1 MTREEYLARR
11 RELMAQ
17 AESQIKAAE
26 TAAAETTMEE
36 VRNLDAQWD
45 AICTAMAN
53 AAALAGEVRPINLQ
67 TGLKPD
73 GEAIDNIGGGEQIT
87 AASDI
92 YKEAWALSM
101 MGKPLTADQD
111 RAMKLVN
118 EDYTHTT
125 KNTPL
130 VIPETVAA
138 GIWEMVGELYPY
150 WNDVSKTYVTGTLKV
165 IKEGTSSEAKW
176 YEEATKTEDGKETFE
191 SLSLSGCELARAI
204 TVSWKLREMSISDFI
219 PYIQRRLARKMG
231 AALGYGATH
240 GAGIVTGKA
249 PEPLGIVTSLEK
261 QENTPQITT
270 YTVGKLSYKDLT
282 KARSKV
288 KSGYGTGLH
297 IYANSNTIWNEL
309 ANVVDT
315 NNRPLFVS
323 SVADGSVGRVLGM
336 AVKEDDSMQDGEILM
351 SNPLDG
357 YIANVNKQMSL
368 STEEHV
374 KEREADY
381 CAYAIVDGTVMTEK
395 AHSLLKYATAA
406 AKA

>member
-1 MTREEYLARR
+1 
-11 RELMAQ
+11 
-17 AESQIKAAE
+17 
-26 TAAAETTMEE
+26 
-36 VRNLDAQWD
+36 
-45 AICTAMAN
+45 
-53 AAALAGEVRPINLQ
+53 
-67 TGLKPD
+67 
-73 GEAIDNIGGGEQIT
+73 
-87 AASDI
+87 
-92 YKEAWALSM
+92 
-101 MGKPLTADQD
+101 
-111 RAMKLVN
+111 
-118 EDYTHTT
+118 
-125 KNTPL
+125 
-130 VIPETVAA
+130 
-138 GIWEMVGELYPY
+138 
-150 WNDVSKTYVTGTLKV
+150 
-165 IKEGTSSEAKW
+165 
-176 YEEATKTEDGKETFE
+176 
-191 SLSLSGCELARAI
+191 
-204 TVSWKLREMSISDFI
+204 
-219 PYIQRRLARKMG
+219 MG